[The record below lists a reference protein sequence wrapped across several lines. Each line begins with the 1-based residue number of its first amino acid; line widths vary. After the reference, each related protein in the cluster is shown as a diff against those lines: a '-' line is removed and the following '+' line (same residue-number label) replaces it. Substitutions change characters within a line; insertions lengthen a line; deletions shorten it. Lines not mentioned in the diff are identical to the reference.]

1 MENDILSGIEKA
13 GAFLANEMGN
23 TDPEVLKAVIGIAPT
38 VISTAGDCVKTV
50 AMDCISA
57 NEQTKKNRF
66 EREKSVIDTDNELLR
81 NPNLTPE
88 ERTEIF
94 ADRKYHMDKEYEQN
108 ALDRKHESDILNG
121 VGIGIGVAGAFLLAL
136 AGGKIVK
143 HFMK

>member
-1 MENDILSGIEKA
+1 MENDFLNGIEKA
-13 GAFLANEMGN
+13 GVFLANEMGN

-57 NEQTKKNRF
+57 NEQTKKNRY
-66 EREKSVIDTDNELLR
+66 EREKSVIDTDNEMLR
-81 NPNLTPE
+81 NPNLSQE

-94 ADRKYHMDKEYEQN
+94 ADRRYYMDKGYEQDS
-108 ALDRKHESDILNG
+108 LDRKHESDILNG
-121 VGIGIGVAGAFLLAL
+121 VGIGIGAAGLVLLAL
-136 AGGKIVK
+136 GGVKFAK

>member
-1 MENDILSGIEKA
+1 MENGILNGIEKA
-13 GAFLANEMGN
+13 GELLSNEMGN

-66 EREKSVIDTDNELLR
+66 EREKSVIDTDNEMLR
-81 NPNLTPE
+81 NSNLTQE

-94 ADRKYHMDKEYEQN
+94 ADRRYYMDKGYEQDS
-108 ALDRKHESDILNG
+108 LDRKHESDILNG
-121 VGIGIGVAGAFLLAL
+121 VGIGIGAAGLVLLAL
-136 AGGKIVK
+136 GGVKFAK